1 MVAAAMI
8 ASELNIL
15 DSRNVTRLKK
25 LLEKAGLTTKL
36 PPVEVKQVIQT
47 MRYDKKVQNG
57 KIRFVLPRNIGQVFI
72 TGDVSPAIVEK
83 VLEEMI

>member
-1 MVAAAMI
+1 
-8 ASELNIL
+8 
-15 DSRNVTRLKK
+15 
-25 LLEKAGLTTKL
+25 
-36 PPVEVKQVIQT
+36 

-72 TGDVSPAIVEK
+72 TDDVSPAMIEK

>member
-1 MVAAAMI
+1 M
-8 ASELNIL
+8 
-15 DSRNVTRLKK
+15 
-25 LLEKAGLTTKL
+25 EKARLTTKL
-36 PPVEVKQVIQT
+36 PPIEVKQVIQT

-72 TGDVSPAIVEK
+72 TDDVSPAMIEK